1 MVYQRTIRQRL
12 AKLVTEQTSH
22 RSGRREV
29 THSEPCPVC
38 GSIHYEE
45 DRIGAIITGW
55 SPCRVCY
62 YVQASADRA
71 RIAYR
76 DGQPFHQAYQAHRS
90 RVPWLRGS
98 SESTDFEEFTTRL
111 LSTEWKTLAFGPI
124 WEELNLRDSSFKK
137 WIIGRQEAASHA
149 SLKNMENRQLLRYK
163 SRSQSPALSTGKKH
177 EVEEKKARSLQNVKS
192 LVDY

>member
-1 MVYQRTIRQRL
+1 MEYQRTIRARL
-12 AKLVTEQTSH
+12 AKLVADQTSN

-29 THSEPCPVC
+29 TQSQPCTVC

-55 SPCRVCY
+55 GPCRVRY
-62 YVQASADRA
+62 YVEASADRA

-76 DGQPFHQAYQAHRS
+76 DGSTFQQAYQSHRS

-98 SESTDFEEFTTRL
+98 TEGSDFEEFTTRL
-111 LSTEWKTLAFGPI
+111 LSTEWQTMAFGSL
-124 WEELNLRDSSFKK
+124 WKELNLGDVGLKK
-137 WIIGRQEAASHA
+137 WIAGSKERAMHA
-149 SLKNMENRQLLRYK
+149 SIRNMENRNLLRHK
-163 SRSQSPALSTGKKH
+163 AGSQSTASGSSKIG
-177 EVEEKKARSLQNVKS
+177 EVEEEKAGSLQKVKS